1 MVTGQDILEQA
12 KKAIGVPY
20 KWGAKP
26 SPTMP
31 SWPAV
36 DCSGLTELAAAL
48 CDIDLPTG
56 SINQYRLCH
65 REGTLIPL
73 EEAKRTPGALVF
85 IFGSD
90 PLTTWPSSRHVG
102 FSTGDGTTIDA
113 RKPAVN
119 IYDWD
124 SRNWG
129 FGALIPGVVYN
140 RSDMITLKQF
150 VENVS
155 EAEVRRIFAAISG
168 PGGLEGTPETW
179 IEKKATP
186 DDPAWVRFWTALLVE
201 QYLAVGEILD
211 TLRGLPAGTLP
222 TDLNAAVAGAVAGAL
237 GRAQVGVT
245 FS

>member
-1 MVTGQDILEQA
+1 MDVF
-12 KKAIGVPY
+12 
-20 KWGAKP
+20 
-26 SPTMP
+26 
-31 SWPAV
+31 PAT
-36 DCSGLTELAAAL
+36 DCSGLTQWAAAR
-48 CDIDLPTG
+48 CGIFLPVG
-56 SINQYRLCH
+56 SINQYRYCA
-65 REGTLIPL
+65 RQGTIIPL
-73 EEAKRTPGALVF
+73 DQAKQTPGALVF

-102 FSTGDGTTIDA
+102 FSMGDGTTIDA
-113 RKPAVN
+113 RKPAVD

-124 SRNWG
+124 SRHWG
-129 FGALIPGVVYN
+129 FGALIPGVTYD